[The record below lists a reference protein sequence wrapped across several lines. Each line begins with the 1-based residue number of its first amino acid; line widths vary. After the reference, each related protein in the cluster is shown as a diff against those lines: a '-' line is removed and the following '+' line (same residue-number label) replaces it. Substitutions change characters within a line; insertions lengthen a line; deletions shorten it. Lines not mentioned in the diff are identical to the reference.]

1 MGERFTATYLIE
13 TPLALERAARAMAGE
28 QSTGTFLPLARETP
42 ELVARHGAAVEEI
55 VALGEANSPA
65 LPGARRAAVD
75 GRYLRG
81 RVTLSWPMEN
91 IGVSA
96 ENLMATVLGN
106 LTELGEL
113 SGVRLV
119 GLTLPEPF
127 VAAMPRPAFGIPGTR
142 RLTGVYDRPLIGT
155 IVKPSVGLTPQ
166 ETGDLV
172 DELVQAGLDFIKD
185 DELIA
190 DPPYSPLSERIPAV
204 MKAIKRGAD
213 RNGRQTM
220 YAFNIT
226 GSVDDMRRRHDRVL
240 AAGGSCVMVSVNWVG
255 LAGVE
260 ALRRHAQ
267 LPIHGHRNGWGAFSR
282 SPFLGLDFTVYQIL
296 WRLLGVDH
304 LHVNG
309 IGNKFCEEDE
319 SVIASARACLT
330 PLLASADVDDRVM
343 PVFSSAQTARQTD
356 ATYEAIK
363 TVDLIYA
370 CGGGI
375 IGHPGG
381 AAAGCAS
388 IRQAWEATMAG
399 VPLQRYAGAHPE
411 LAAALDAFASAR

>member
-1 MGERFTATYLIE
+1 MGERFAATYLIE
-13 TPLALERAARAMAGE
+13 TPHTLERAAQAMAGE

-42 ELVARHGAAVEEI
+42 ELVARHGAVVEEI
-55 VALGEANSPA
+55 AALGEASAPA
-65 LPGARRAAVD
+65 LPNARRPRPD
-75 GRYLRG
+75 GRYFQG

-91 IGVSA
+91 IGVSV

-119 GLTLPEPF
+119 GLSLPQ
-127 VAAMPRPAFGIPGTR
+127 ALISAMPRPAFGVPGTR
-142 RLTGVYDRPLIGT
+142 RLTDVYDRPLIGT
-155 IVKPSVGLTPQ
+155 IVKPSVGLTAQ
-166 ETGDLV
+166 ETADLV

-190 DPPYSPLSERIPAV
+190 DPPYSPLKERIPAV
-204 MKAIKRGAD
+204 MRAIKRGAD
-213 RNGRQTM
+213 RTGRQTM

-226 GSVDDMRRRHDRVL
+226 GSIDEMRRHHDQVV
-240 AAGGSCVMVSVNWVG
+240 AAGGSCVMVSLNWVG
-255 LAGVE
+255 IAGVE

-282 SPFLGLDFTVYQIL
+282 CPFLGLDFAVYQIL
-296 WRLLGVDH
+296 WRLVGVDH

-309 IGNKFCEEDE
+309 IGNKFSEENA
-319 SVIASARACLT
+319 SVIASARACLK
-330 PLLASADVDDRVM
+330 PLLASPGSDDRAM
-343 PVFSSAQTARQTD
+343 PVFSSAQTARQAS

-363 TVDLIYA
+363 SVDLIYA

-381 AAAGCAS
+381 ATAGCAS
-388 IRQAWEATMAG
+388 IRQAWKAAMDG
-399 VPLQRYAGAHPE
+399 VPLQRYAVAHPE
-411 LAAALDAFASAR
+411 LAAALEAFSSRQ